1 MIERFERSALA
12 RYCHIQRREFMT
24 PVDHTLDRRA
34 KQKYF
39 QIINLT
45 ALELF
50 SRKLTRGHIAV
61 ATGRV
66 R

>member
-1 MIERFERSALA
+1 
-12 RYCHIQRREFMT
+12 MT

-39 QIINLT
+39 RIMNLT
-45 ALELF
+45 VGELF
-50 SRKLTRGHIAV
+50 SRKLTGDHIAV
-61 ATGRV
+61 ATRRV